1 VTGFFDYAVLAVLAF
16 SLIVGVLRGLV
27 RELVMLSGWIAAFL
41 LATAF
46 SDRVARLM
54 PESLGPMVAQLL
66 GFAAVFA
73 GTLVAAAFV
82 GLVLSLLTRSA
93 GLGWTDRSLGA
104 CFGAVRGL
112 LVVLAAVLVA
122 GLTPLPQQPFW
133 RNAVLSGPFETA
145 VIALRPFLPGDM
157 ARRIKYR

>member
-1 VTGFFDYAVLAVLAF
+1 
-16 SLIVGVLRGLV
+16 
-27 RELVMLSGWIAAFL
+27 
-41 LATAF
+41 
-46 SDRVARLM
+46 VARLM